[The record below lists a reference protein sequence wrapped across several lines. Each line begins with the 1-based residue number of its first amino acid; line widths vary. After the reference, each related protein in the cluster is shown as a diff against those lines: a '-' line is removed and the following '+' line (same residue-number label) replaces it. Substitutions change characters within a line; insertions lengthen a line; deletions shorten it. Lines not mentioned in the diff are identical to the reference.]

1 MPTLPKLKKRRLI
14 SCMEPKQNLSNPNLK
29 TNKKLTYRT
38 PDRFR
43 RKIFRRQPALSNVRS
58 FGGHR

>member
-1 MPTLPKLKKRRLI
+1 MKTAEEKIKQSTLP
-14 SCMEPKQNLSNPNLK
+14 
-29 TNKKLTYRT
+29 KKLTYRT

-43 RKIFRRQPALSNVRS
+43 RNVFRRNPSFSANVRS

>member
-1 MPTLPKLKKRRLI
+1 MEKPTAKTKQPPVLP
-14 SCMEPKQNLSNPNLK
+14 
-29 TNKKLTYRT
+29 KKLTYRT

-43 RKIFRRQPALSNVRS
+43 RKVFRRNPALSTNVRS

>member
-1 MPTLPKLKKRRLI
+1 METQTSKTKQQPTL
-14 SCMEPKQNLSNPNLK
+14 S
-29 TNKKLTYRT
+29 KKLTYRT

-43 RKIFRRQPALSNVRS
+43 RKVFRRNPALNVNVRS

>member
-1 MPTLPKLKKRRLI
+1 
-14 SCMEPKQNLSNPNLK
+14 MESTK
-29 TNKKLTYRT
+29 TNQNIKPEPKKLTYRT

-43 RKIFRRQPALSNVRS
+43 RKVFRRNPALDGKIRS

>member
-1 MPTLPKLKKRRLI
+1 METKTAKTKTEPVVPK
-14 SCMEPKQNLSNPNLK
+14 S
-29 TNKKLTYRT
+29 LTYRT

-43 RKIFRRQPALSNVRS
+43 RKVFRRNPALSTNVRS

>member
-1 MPTLPKLKKRRLI
+1 MESSDKTKQSTTLPKK
-14 SCMEPKQNLSNPNLK
+14 LS
-29 TNKKLTYRT
+29 YRT

-43 RKIFRRQPALSNVRS
+43 RKVFRRNPTLNVNVRS